1 LGSKL
6 KEELGVPGSFFL
18 AYTWAG
24 YDYSLAG
31 FHPPSHK
38 KNVKLLLKYF
48 EKPKFEIFLQRKF
61 NLTAYGSEC

>member
-38 KNVKLLLKYF
+38 KNVKLLLNFFGK
-48 EKPKFEIFLQRKF
+48 KKIKIFLQPQF
-61 NLTAYGSEC
+61 